1 MMMMLI
7 MKETKI
13 NERLKNMLETLTKDK
28 TKNKIKIKIIIAI
41 TVKTIKIIKSSGE
54 KNTKKH

>member
-1 MMMMLI
+1 

-28 TKNKIKIKIIIAI
+28 TNNNNK
-41 TVKTIKIIKSSGE
+41 
-54 KNTKKH
+54 KKLSLLLLSKQ

>member
-1 MMMMLI
+1 

-28 TKNKIKIKIIIAI
+28 TKKIKIKIIIAI
-41 TVKTIKIIKSSGE
+41 TVKKKILS
-54 KNTKKH
+54 NHPKKKK